1 MITAFPSHAGVPI
14 RVGVLAAVLFGLAS
28 HASAQAFIPA
38 PGEGTISVSYQ
49 NTRTHGQ
56 LDMYGTQLAEPGGP
70 REGTDGHAL
79 LWYVEYGLSDRI
91 AVHASLPFSRTKYQ
105 GCCAHPVGV
114 DGQPSSLDDG
124 TYHGTL
130 QDFYFGTRFKL
141 LASARLA
148 VTPFVEVVIPSH
160 HYESLGQSVAG
171 RDLRAFVVGAA
182 VGGFADDL
190 LTGLHFQT
198 RLSYAFVQNAVDVH
212 PNRTGIDSSIGYFVT
227 PRFAIDFLETFQYTH
242 DGTDWGIPPFGI
254 GVRDGTPMTLD
265 YGLNHDRLA
274 RSNALSFGFGAT
286 CALTEKVG
294 FFGTVS
300 KLAWGE
306 NLSAP
311 RSITV
316 GMNLGFQ
323 RHRSPSPPSRS
334 ATAAAP

>member
-1 MITAFPSHAGVPI
+1 VITAFPSHAGVPI

-91 AVHASLPFSRTKYQ
+91 AVHASLPFIRTKYQ

-212 PNRTGIDSSIGYFVT
+212 PNRSGIDSSIGYFVT

-254 GVRDGTPMTLD
+254 GFRDGTPMTLE

-286 CALTEKVG
+286 FALTEKVG

-323 RHRSPSPPSRS
+323 RHRSPSPP
-334 ATAAAP
+334 